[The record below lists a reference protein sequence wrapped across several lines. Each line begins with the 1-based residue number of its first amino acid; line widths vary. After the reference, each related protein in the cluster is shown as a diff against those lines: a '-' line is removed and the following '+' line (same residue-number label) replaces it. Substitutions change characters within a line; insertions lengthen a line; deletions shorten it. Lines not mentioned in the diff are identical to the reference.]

1 MSWIQAWRAYDDDTL
16 TALANAGLLRR
27 AAKDVEAGKLRW
39 LEERADGGA
48 IEADGQRVEL
58 DARGPQQARCDCPAP
73 GMCKHILGAA
83 LWLRSQEPAEAPPAG
98 VPAAGSDTGSAA
110 APAAP
115 NPLAEILALDPAAL
129 FKAAGVAAVRRA
141 AAMAPTAIEW
151 RQQEAVLVMELGDL
165 GQSCRWIA
173 GAGFAGMVSEVPARE
188 RKAVH
193 LAALAALR
201 AALGRPLAWPD
212 GLGPA
217 PAIAADAGLQP
228 NETAFI
234 EQVRAALHELLAGG
248 LSHVGP
254 QTSARLLA
262 LNMSARGE
270 GLPRLAALLRNLG
283 GIADLLVSRDHRVQ
297 ERDALALLSQLQAL
311 CDALQEA
318 RGELLV
324 ALRGRVRRDFTD
336 QATLDLLP
344 LGAHWWQTAG
354 GARGLTLAL
363 WDWQNAQ
370 LLQAVLARPDGSDPG
385 FTRHGAWSTQSLWP
399 GSGAA
404 ERVCHHPLQPLRLSR
419 PRLAD
424 DLRLATGGATRAE
437 PLPRWSADDA
447 RLASLGCAD
456 WQQLGERLRAA
467 AGLTAEPPDLLLL
480 RPTATREP
488 LLDEAAQLLAW
499 PVQDAAG
506 RWLRLAVPVSEQHE
520 RRISA
525 LQRLAAAKT
534 PVQAVLV
541 RVERG
546 LARPLLTPVAVLG
559 ADARGQLRSVS
570 LDFEPEPARTVPSGL
585 GQRILQLLKLRREA
599 RLAPATGA
607 HGLAQ
612 RLLTPLFEVLETQAA
627 TGRMVL
633 TAPQSET
640 LRALLPAFESVGWH
654 TLAQTLRAYL
664 AATQAEGLLRLH
676 RLATW
681 LLELDGLE

>member
-39 LEERADGGA
+39 LEQRSDGGTA
-48 IEADGQRVEL
+48 QADGQQVQL

-83 LWLRSQEPAEAPPAG
+83 LWLRSLEPAATPATS
-98 VPAAGSDTGSAA
+98 PATESAA

-115 NPLAEILALDPAAL
+115 DPLAEILALDPAAL
-129 FKAAGVAAVRRA
+129 FKAAGAAAVRRA
-141 AAMAPTAIEW
+141 AAMASSTAVEW
-151 RQQEAVLVMELGDL
+151 RRQEAVLVMELGDL
-165 GQSCRWIA
+165 GQSCRWVA

-193 LAALAALR
+193 LLALAALR
-201 AALGRPLAWPD
+201 SALGRPLAWPD
-212 GLGPA
+212 GVGCA
-217 PAIAADAGLQP
+217 PAATADAAEAGLQP
-228 NETAFI
+228 NETAFL
-234 EQVRAALHELLAGG
+234 EQVRATLHELLAGG

-283 GIADLLVSRDHRVQ
+283 GIADLLVRRDHRAQ

-311 CDALQEA
+311 CDALREA
-318 RGELLV
+318 RGELLA

-363 WDWQNAQ
+363 WDWRNAQ

-404 ERVCHHPLQPLRLSR
+404 ERVCHHPLQPLRLSQ

-424 DLRLATGGATRAE
+424 DLRLALGGATRAE

-447 RLASLGCAD
+447 RLANQGFAD
-456 WQQLGERLRAA
+456 WRQLGERLRAA
-467 AGLTAEPPDLLLL
+467 TGLTAEPLDLLLL
-480 RPTATREP
+480 RPSATREP

-499 PVQDAAG
+499 PVQDTAG

-520 RRISA
+520 RRIMA

-534 PVQAVLV
+534 PIQAVLV

-546 LARPLLTPVAVLG
+546 LASHLLTPVAVLG
-559 ADARGQLRSVS
+559 ANAQGLLRSVS
-570 LDFEPEPARTVPSGL
+570 LDFEPEPARTTPSGL

-599 RLAPATGA
+599 RLAPSTGA
-607 HGLAQ
+607 HGLAG
-612 RLLTPLFEVLETQAA
+612 RLLAPLFEVLETQAA
-627 TGRMVL
+627 TGRMAL
-633 TAPQSET
+633 TAHQSEA
-640 LRALLPAFESVGWH
+640 LRSVLPAFESVGWH
-654 TLAQTLRAYL
+654 TLAQALRAHL
-664 AATQAEGLLRLH
+664 ATPRAEMLLRLH